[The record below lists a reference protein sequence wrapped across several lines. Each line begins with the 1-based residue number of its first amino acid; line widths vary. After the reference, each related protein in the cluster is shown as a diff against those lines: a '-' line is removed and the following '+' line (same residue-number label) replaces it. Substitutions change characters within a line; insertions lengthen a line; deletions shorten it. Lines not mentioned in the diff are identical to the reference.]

1 MQRSIPFDGAC
12 WHTLDPGSGLITQHR
27 LQNIPD
33 RFPVL
38 ANNEYTVE
46 DVNKF
51 EQLAHAERK
60 AATLTDATAGHPERS
75 QRFRDLLTPAGL
87 GPELRSAFVADGG
100 TWGALILVRRVE
112 QPEFEDRD
120 VELLSSASG
129 LFARAVR
136 RGLIAEGCDSG
147 TAFPDAPGVIEL
159 DARGGLLR
167 ASSSAEPL
175 LAELSGATSEAGV
188 RSSSIHAIA
197 SVTRATIATASQ
209 VGAVTLP
216 SSVVKTPAGT
226 WLVLH
231 GGLLG
236 APRSGEVA
244 IFIQRAHP
252 TLVAPLLLKA
262 YGLTPREQE
271 VTQLILRG
279 ATTIQAAERLTISP
293 HTISDHLKAIFE
305 KTGARTRG
313 ELSAKLF
320 FGEHLPRIQERVPLG
335 DDASF
340 IDAPRPR
347 GLRGGA
353 ATPS

>member
-1 MQRSIPFDGAC
+1 M
-12 WHTLDPGSGLITQHR
+12 
-27 LQNIPD
+27 
-33 RFPVL
+33 
-38 ANNEYTVE
+38 
-46 DVNKF
+46 
-51 EQLAHAERK
+51 
-60 AATLTDATAGHPERS
+60 
-75 QRFRDLLTPAGL
+75 
-87 GPELRSAFVADGG
+87 
-100 TWGALILVRRVE
+100 
-112 QPEFEDRD
+112 
-120 VELLSSASG
+120 
-129 LFARAVR
+129 
-136 RGLIAEGCDSG
+136 
-147 TAFPDAPGVIEL
+147 IEL
-159 DARGGLLR
+159 DAYGGLLR

-175 LAELSGATSEAGV
+175 LAELSGATVEDGV

-197 SVTRATIATASQ
+197 SATRATIATAGHVST
-209 VGAVTLP
+209 ATLP
-216 SSVVKTPAGT
+216 RSVIKTPAGT

-236 APRSGEVA
+236 TPRSGEVA

-262 YGLTPREQE
+262 YGLTAREQE

-279 ATTIQAAERLTISP
+279 ATTIQTAQRLTISP
-293 HTISDHLKAIFE
+293 HTISDHLKSIFD

-347 GLRGGA
+347 GRGDGECPRICVGMNERDAHAYDYEKQDAEEQGQDRAGRRPGA
-353 ATPS
+353 

>member
-1 MQRSIPFDGAC
+1 MQ
-12 WHTLDPGSGLITQHR
+12 
-27 LQNIPD
+27 
-33 RFPVL
+33 
-38 ANNEYTVE
+38 

-51 EQLAHAERK
+51 EQLARAERK
-60 AATLTDATAGHPERS
+60 AATLSDATAGHPERS
-75 QRFRDLLTPAGL
+75 PRFRDLLTPAGL
-87 GPELRSAFVADGG
+87 GPELRSAFVADGA
-100 TWGALILVRRVE
+100 TWGALILVRRAG
-112 QPEFEDRD
+112 QPEFEERD
-120 VELLSSASG
+120 VELLGRASA
-129 LFARAVR
+129 LLARAVR
-136 RGLIAEGCDSG
+136 RGLIAEGCESG
-147 TAFPDAPGVIEL
+147 VSFPDAPGVIEL
-159 DARGGLLR
+159 DAHGGLLR

-175 LAELSGATSEAGV
+175 LAELSGATVEAGV

-197 SVTRATIATASQ
+197 SATRATIAAASHAVTA
-209 VGAVTLP
+209 TLP

-279 ATTIQAAERLTISP
+279 ATTIQAAQQLTISP
-293 HTISDHLKAIFE
+293 HTVGDHLKAIFD
-305 KTGARTRG
+305 KTDARTRG

-347 GLRGGA
+347 GRETVRLPLGDA
-353 ATPS
+353 SDPMLDADSPQANHS

>member
-1 MQRSIPFDGAC
+1 
-12 WHTLDPGSGLITQHR
+12 
-27 LQNIPD
+27 
-33 RFPVL
+33 
-38 ANNEYTVE
+38 
-46 DVNKF
+46 
-51 EQLAHAERK
+51 
-60 AATLTDATAGHPERS
+60 
-75 QRFRDLLTPAGL
+75 LLTPAGL
-87 GPELRSAFVADGG
+87 GPELRSAFVADGA
-100 TWGALILVRRVE
+100 TWGALILVRRSGG
-112 QPEFEDRD
+112 QDFEERD
-120 VELLSSASG
+120 VELLCRASA

-136 RGLIAEGCDSG
+136 RGLIAEGCESG
-147 TAFPDAPGVIEL
+147 SSSPDAPGVIEL

-175 LAELSGATSEAGV
+175 LAELSGATFEAGV
-188 RSSSIHAIA
+188 RSSSIHTIA
-197 SVTRATIATASQ
+197 SATRATIAAAGHAGT
-209 VGAVTLP
+209 TTFP

-236 APRSGEVA
+236 APTSGEVA

-279 ATTIQAAERLTISP
+279 ANTIQVAQRLTISP
-293 HTISDHLKAIFE
+293 HTVSDHLKAIFE
-305 KTGARTRG
+305 KTDARTRG

-347 GLRGGA
+347 GRETERLPLSDAGDPRPGSKSPQA
-353 ATPS
+353 N

>member
-1 MQRSIPFDGAC
+1 M
-12 WHTLDPGSGLITQHR
+12 PGSPSSRNATSSCC
-27 LQNIPD
+27 
-33 RFPVL
+33 
-38 ANNEYTVE
+38 
-46 DVNKF
+46 
-51 EQLAHAERK
+51 
-60 AATLTDATAGHPERS
+60 AAA
-75 QRFRDLLTPAGL
+75 
-87 GPELRSAFVADGG
+87 SA
-100 TWGALILVRRVE
+100 
-112 QPEFEDRD
+112 
-120 VELLSSASG
+120 

-136 RGLIAEGCDSG
+136 RGLIAEGCESG
-147 TAFPDAPGVIEL
+147 IAFPDAPGVIEL
-159 DARGGLLR
+159 DAHGALLR

-175 LAELSGATSEAGV
+175 LAELSGATFDAGV
-188 RSSSIHAIA
+188 RSSSINAVA
-197 SVTRATIATASQ
+197 SATRASIAAAAH
-209 VGAVTLP
+209 VGMPTLP
-216 SSVVKTPAGT
+216 RSVVKTPAGT

-236 APRSGEVA
+236 ARRSGEVA

-279 ATTIQAAERLTISP
+279 ATTIQTAQRLGISS
-293 HTISDHLKAIFE
+293 HTITDHLKAIFE
-305 KTGARTRG
+305 KTDARTRG

-347 GLRGGA
+347 GVETDRLSLRDGSDPWIDSNSSQA
-353 ATPS
+353 SQS

>member
-1 MQRSIPFDGAC
+1 
-12 WHTLDPGSGLITQHR
+12 
-27 LQNIPD
+27 
-33 RFPVL
+33 
-38 ANNEYTVE
+38 
-46 DVNKF
+46 
-51 EQLAHAERK
+51 
-60 AATLTDATAGHPERS
+60 
-75 QRFRDLLTPAGL
+75 
-87 GPELRSAFVADGG
+87 
-100 TWGALILVRRVE
+100 
-112 QPEFEDRD
+112 
-120 VELLSSASG
+120 
-129 LFARAVR
+129 
-136 RGLIAEGCDSG
+136 
-147 TAFPDAPGVIEL
+147 
-159 DARGGLLR
+159 
-167 ASSSAEPL
+167 
-175 LAELSGATSEAGV
+175 V
-188 RSSSIHAIA
+188 RSSSIHALASATRAMIA
-197 SVTRATIATASQ
+197 SAGHHVSTA
-209 VGAVTLP
+209 TLP

-262 YGLTPREQE
+262 YGLTPREQD

-293 HTISDHLKAIFE
+293 HTVGDHLKSIFD
-305 KTGARTRG
+305 KTDARTRG

-347 GLRGGA
+347 GRETEQLPMRNPSAPEIDANPPA
-353 ATPS
+353 ANHS

>member
-1 MQRSIPFDGAC
+1 
-12 WHTLDPGSGLITQHR
+12 
-27 LQNIPD
+27 
-33 RFPVL
+33 
-38 ANNEYTVE
+38 
-46 DVNKF
+46 
-51 EQLAHAERK
+51 
-60 AATLTDATAGHPERS
+60 
-75 QRFRDLLTPAGL
+75 
-87 GPELRSAFVADGG
+87 
-100 TWGALILVRRVE
+100 
-112 QPEFEDRD
+112 
-120 VELLSSASG
+120 VELLCNASA
-129 LFARAVR
+129 LLARAVR
-136 RGLIAEGCDSG
+136 RGLIAEGCDSSI
-147 TAFPDAPGVIEL
+147 AFPDAPGVIEL
-159 DARGGLLR
+159 DARGALLR

-175 LAELSGATSEAGV
+175 LAELSGATVEAGV

-197 SVTRATIATASQ
+197 SATRATIAADHVRTA
-209 VGAVTLP
+209 TLP

-279 ATTIQAAERLTISP
+279 ATTIQAAQRLSISP
-293 HTISDHLKAIFE
+293 HTISDHLKAIFD
-305 KTGARTRG
+305 KTDARTRG

-320 FGEHLPRIQERVPLG
+320 FGEHLHRIQERVPLG

-347 GLRGGA
+347 LREMERLPLRKA
-353 ATPS
+353 SDPRLDSKSPHANLS